1 MRIIN
6 DKTKLLSERWPRVT
20 ALDNKLVEYVKPI
33 VADVASRGDNAIRE
47 YTEKF
52 DKVKIK
58 NFRITS
64 EELNEAYKNVSK
76 KEIEALKE
84 SKRRLEVVERNRL
97 TLNNFKVELEGVK
110 ISCNLRPI
118 EEVGCY
124 VPGGKA
130 SYPSSVIMNVVPA
143 KVAGVQRVVV
153 CTPPKKDGSIDPM
166 TLVACD
172 ICQVAEIYK
181 IGGIQAIAALA
192 YGTETIKKV
201 DKITGPGNRYVTA
214 AKTIVSETVSIDK
227 PAGPSEI
234 LILADDTANP
244 NYIAADIISQAEH
257 GFGGV
262 SGLVTTSEQ
271 FADKVIQLIEENT
284 LDQELDSIV
293 SNVLSESG
301 FVYIVK
307 TINEAIEF
315 VNLFGPEHLEIMTKS
330 PEIVVD
336 KIINSGLILIGDFT
350 PVSSTDYCMGVNHVL
365 PTKGY
370 SKVSS
375 GLTILDY
382 MKPVSIVEAS
392 KTGLELV
399 RDKIVALAE
408 SEGLFNH
415 KKAVEVRFK

>member
-1 MRIIN
+1 MRRIT
-6 DKTKLLSERWPRVT
+6 DETKLISERWPRVT
-20 ALDNKLVEYVKPI
+20 GFDKKLIEYVKPI
-33 VADVASRGDNAIRE
+33 VADVASRGDDAIRE

-52 DKVKIK
+52 DKVKMK
-58 NFRITS
+58 TFRVS
-64 EELNEAYKNVSK
+64 LVELNEAYKKVSQR
-76 KEIEALKE
+76 EIEALKE
-84 SKRRLEVVERNRL
+84 SKRRLEVVETDRL
-97 TLNNFKVELEGVK
+97 ALNNFIVELEGVK
-110 ISCNLRPI
+110 ICCTLRPI

-124 VPGGKA
+124 VPGGNA

-143 KVAGVQRVVV
+143 KVAGVKRIVV
-153 CTPPKKDGSIDPM
+153 CTPPNNDGSMDPM

-172 ICQVAEIYK
+172 ICQVDEIYK
-181 IGGIQAIAALA
+181 IGGIQGIAALA

-201 DKITGPGNRYVTA
+201 DKITGPGNRYVTT

-257 GFGGV
+257 GLGGI

-271 FADKVIQLIEENT
+271 LADKVIQLIEENT
-284 LDQELDSIV
+284 LDQKLNSIV

-307 TINEAIEF
+307 SINEAIEF
-315 VNLFGPEHLEIMTKS
+315 LNLFGPEHLEIMTES

-336 KIINSGLILIGDFT
+336 KITNSGLILIGDFT

-399 RDKIVALAE
+399 RDNIVTLAE

-415 KKAVEVRFK
+415 KKAVEVRFN